1 MPDEDQEPDVDEF
14 FYLWVL
20 IAQTRDAMLR
30 AREKDYA
37 RFGITNDRRA
47 ILYIIDSHGGRATPT
62 EIARDIFRE
71 IHSVTGMLK
80 RMEDSGLI
88 SRHEGSGRSKVEVRL
103 TEKGRDVLD
112 SSRSSETDRRI
123 FSVLTKRERERL
135 AVSLAKVRGKVLEDL
150 GIRGWEVRLP
160 ANPTQPEE

>member
-1 MPDEDQEPDVDEF
+1 MPDEDQGPVVDEF

-30 AREKDYA
+30 AREKDFA

-47 ILYIIDSHGGRATPT
+47 ILYIIDSHGGHAAPA
-62 EIARDIFRE
+62 EIARDLFRE

-88 SRHEGSGRSKVEVRL
+88 SMHEGSGRSKVEARL
-103 TEKGRDVLD
+103 TEKGRNVLD
-112 SSRSSETDRRI
+112 RSRRSGTDKRI

-135 AVSLAKVRGKVLEDL
+135 AYFLGKVRGRVLDDL
-150 GIRGWEVRLP
+150 GIREWEVHLP
-160 ANPTQPEE
+160 MDPNQREE